1 VPPESATMRPS
12 VCAPKVGL
20 FHPGTQ
26 HAYMTALA
34 LQRAKML
41 AWFATSLYY
50 RPGSL
55 EDRALRL
62 LPSRLRDAALR
73 QFRRRRHDD
82 LDDSLI
88 VTRSR
93 WEWQVL
99 LAQRLLPDSS
109 WPERL
114 IRRRNR
120 LFGPFVAGLAQRCP
134 PSLLYGYDGASREAF
149 EGVRERRIPCVLDQT
164 IVAASWRRRLAEEEK
179 ARAPQVWCH
188 DLDHTIPYD
197 VEREQAEHALAH
209 TVVCACEFSRA
220 SLVDQGVAPE
230 DIVVVPYGVDSD
242 LFRPAPRL
250 SEPRFR
256 LLFVGAIVPRKG
268 VRHLLEAARRLHLPR
283 GSVGLVGHLGV
294 PREALAPYEDLCVHV
309 PHVPRNELP
318 ALYRQG
324 AVFAFPTLIEGF
336 GLVLLE
342 AAACGLPIV
351 ATTNCGAPE
360 LFGDARCGALVP
372 PADLEALTETLGD
385 LLSKPEEAREMGR
398 QARLRAEHFTWQR
411 YQQGLTSALTNR
423 LAP

>member
-1 VPPESATMRPS
+1 MTEAKARPR
-12 VCAPKVGL
+12 VGL

-26 HAYMTALA
+26 HVCATALA
-34 LQRAKML
+34 LQRADML
-41 AWFATSLYY
+41 AWLATGLYY

-55 EDRALRL
+55 QDRALRL
-62 LPSRLRDAALR
+62 LPPRVCNAVLG
-73 QFRRRRHDD
+73 QFRRRRCDD

-99 LAQRLLPDSS
+99 LAQRLVPHSLWPD
-109 WPERL
+109 RL

-120 LFGPFVAGLAQRCP
+120 LFGRYVASLAQRCP

-149 EGVRERRIPCVLDQT
+149 EGVRERGIPCVLDQT
-164 IVAASWRRRLAEEEK
+164 IVAASSRRRLAEEERV
-179 ARAPQVWCH
+179 RAPQVWCH
-188 DLDHTIPYD
+188 DLDHTTPYD
-197 VEREQAEHALAH
+197 VERERAEHALAH

-220 SLVDQGVAPE
+220 SLVDQGVVPE

-256 LLFVGAIVPRKG
+256 LLFVGAIIPRKG
-268 VRHLLEAARRLHLPR
+268 VRYLLEAARRLHLPR

-342 AAACGLPIV
+342 AAACGLPII

-360 LFGDARCGALVP
+360 LFGDVPCGALVP
-372 PADLEALTETLGD
+372 PADLEALTESLGD

-398 QARLRAEHFTWQR
+398 QARLRAEHFTWER
-411 YQQGLTSALTNR
+411 YGQGLVAALTNR
-423 LAP
+423 FAG